1 MVEFAVVLPLLL
13 VLSFGTIEIGL
24 YLQRRIVLAGAAF
37 VSARAAAVQGP
48 QAATTARQVVMTYA
62 QDSHAAWIE
71 QAADTI
77 KVDTD
82 SDRLMRVRITRN
94 GDAWTALLTGSVAM
108 QGGSL
113 APIDQWTAEA
123 PINQEFVPGGNAG
136 KSAAHRPTDEMI
148 DYQVEV
154 PWQSW
159 LPGLGS
165 QLSSL
170 GSLVPNLGPG
180 LPGLGGA
187 DVLLAANPAVQA
199 VAANP
204 YDRHM
209 AAGDASQSKVY
220 VSARYEDTT
229 STNAAML
236 CSGFAALDAVVLALP
251 AAQAA
256 PGPTGQAVQ
265 TVASLF
271 ARVDSAIPG
280 GFDGAATKVKSAE
293 SALFGPK

>member
-24 YLQRRIVLAGAAF
+24 YLQRRIVLEGAAF
-37 VSARAAAVQGP
+37 VAARAAAVQGP
-48 QAATTARQVVMTYA
+48 QAASVARQVLVTYA
-62 QDSHAAWIE
+62 QDSHAAWIQ
-71 QAADTI
+71 QAAETAKADT
-77 KVDTD
+77 T
-82 SDRLMRVRITRN
+82 SGRLIRVRVTRN
-94 GDAWTALLTGSVAM
+94 GDAWTALQTGAVAM

-113 APIDQWTAEA
+113 APIDQWTAAA
-123 PINQEFVPGGNAG
+123 PINEEFVPGGNAG

-154 PWQSW
+154 PWQNW

-170 GSLVPNLGPG
+170 GSLVPSLGPG
-180 LPGLGGA
+180 LPSLGGA
-187 DVLLAANPAVQA
+187 DVLLAADPAVQA

-209 AAGDASQSKVY
+209 AAGGASQSKLY
-220 VSARYEDTT
+220 VSSRYEDAT

-236 CSGFAALDAVVLALP
+236 CSGFAALDAVVIALP

-256 PGPTGQAVQ
+256 PGPPGQAVQ
-265 TVASLF
+265 TVASIF
-271 ARVDSAIPG
+271 THIDAAVPG
-280 GFDGAATKVKSAE
+280 GFDGAAAKVKSAE
-293 SALFGPK
+293 SLLFGPK